1 MTLRVSVKVSWTC
14 RQFAQG
20 PLTSASLVSCM
31 CDCVLL
37 VQEDIG
43 EKVNGR
49 QQNKGS
55 YKEKEKSQ
63 AAEVL
68 GQVVGDF

>member
-1 MTLRVSVKVSWTC
+1 MRVKVSWRC

-20 PLTSASLVSCM
+20 PLTSASLVSCT
-31 CDCVLL
+31 CDCVLM
-37 VQEDIG
+37 VQEETG
-43 EKVNGR
+43 EKVNDR

-55 YKEKEKSQ
+55 YKKEKSQ

-68 GQVVGDF
+68 GHMVGG

>member
-1 MTLRVSVKVSWTC
+1 MTLRVRVKVSWRC

-20 PLTSASLVSCM
+20 PLTSASLVSCL
-31 CDCVLL
+31 CNCVLM
-37 VQEDIG
+37 VQEETG
-43 EKVNGR
+43 EKVNDR

-68 GQVVGDF
+68 GHVVGG